1 MARKN
6 IFGDEFHPMLYPNE
20 SVSYDVITK
29 PYMVSYKMDGLRC
42 VFKNGHMLSRSLKE
56 IPNKQLQERFAHLKK
71 MSIEHDEIY
80 DGELYSD
87 ELTFQEITHFC
98 MSDDL
103 KSEELPE
110 SIKFYCFDLING
122 EAINDENKT
131 EIASVRYEHI
141 KEMEKLNIPFFIAV
155 NQTLIEIPEEV
166 ENIFKTAVDAGFEGL
181 IIKNPNSKYVYKRV
195 TSKSGDG
202 YKYKPYRTYDA
213 QIIGVEQA
221 TKVDPTA
228 ERKVNELGYH
238 KTSQKKDDRILIDK
252 ASAFLVRLGDKTLKV
267 TLAMKDSEKEEVW
280 KNRDKYT
287 GKWIEFK
294 GMDVRA
300 KDVPRH
306 PVHVRMRP
314 DLDDPFTPAVL
325 GPSDIC
331 PTQTV
336 SIRLLYEE

>member
-56 IPNKQLQERFAHLKK
+56 IPNKQLQERFAQLKK
-71 MSIEHDEIY
+71 MSIENNEIY

-87 ELTFQEITHFC
+87 DLTFQEITHFC
-98 MSDDL
+98 MTDDL

-110 SIKFYCFDLING
+110 SIKFYCFDFVKG

-131 EIASVRYEHI
+131 EIASIRYEHI
-141 KEMEKLNIPFFIAV
+141 EKMDKLNIPFFIAV
-155 NQTLIEIPEEV
+155 NQTLIETPEEV
-166 ENIFKTAVDAGFEGL
+166 ENIFKIAVDSGFEGL
-181 IIKNPNSKYVYKRV
+181 IIKNPDSKYRYKRI

-213 QIIGVEQA
+213 MIIGVEQA
-221 TKVDPTA
+221 TKVDPNA

-267 TLAMKDSEKEEVW
+267 TLAMTDEEKTEVW
-280 KNRDKYT
+280 TDRDKYI
-287 GKWIEFK
+287 GHWIEFK
-294 GMDVRA
+294 GMDVGA

-306 PVHVRMRP
+306 PVLLKFRQ
-314 DLDDPFTPAVL
+314 DLDDPFTPTTLKKSEA
-325 GPSDIC
+325 GTNKPDY
-331 PTQTV
+331 
-336 SIRLLYEE
+336 RLDYEE